1 MNKELKDVL
10 QLLAMVLPL
19 FAFMM
24 LGWFL
29 SPMYADV
36 KAQQRLNVQGYL
48 NKTYYFSPDPYI
60 DRARMIEY
68 FKITDAE
75 INTEKILR
83 NFAVITGVNNTMTH
97 YNQNPGGSE

>member
-1 MNKELKDVL
+1 MKKELKDVL

-19 FAFMM
+19 FAVMM
-24 LGWFL
+24 LGWFV

-60 DRARMIEY
+60 DRAGMIEY
-68 FKITDAE
+68 YGITDEE

-83 NFAVITGVNNTMTH
+83 NFAVITSVNNTMTH
-97 YNQNPGGSE
+97 CSQNPGGSK

>member
-19 FAFMM
+19 FAFMV
-24 LGWFL
+24 LGWFV

-36 KAQQRLNVQGYL
+36 KAQQRFDVQGYL
-48 NKTYYFSPDPYI
+48 NKTYYFPADPTI
-60 DRARMIEY
+60 NRAGMIEY
-68 FKITDAE
+68 FKITDEE

-83 NFAVITGVNNTMTH
+83 NFAVITSVNNTMTH
-97 YNQNPGGSE
+97 CSQNPGGSK

>member
-24 LGWFL
+24 LGWFV
-29 SPMYADV
+29 SPMYAGV
-36 KAQQRLNVQGYL
+36 KAQQRLAVQGYL
-48 NKTYYFSPDPYI
+48 NKTYYFPPDLSL
-60 DRARMIEY
+60 DRDRMIEH
-68 FKITDAE
+68 FKITDEE

-83 NFAVITGVNNTMTH
+83 NFAVITSVNNTMTH